1 VVSSEREMKILN
13 IAGLEYLERFLS
25 RVVEDYDD
33 HDPQAWA
40 SHAEA
45 VQMNTPTGDDIIIEV
60 RQSESISGR
69 PETLTIPAKYF
80 ANL

>member
-1 VVSSEREMKILN
+1 MKILTP
-13 IAGLEYLERFLS
+13 AGLNYLEQFLIS
-25 RVVEDYDD
+25 VVEDYDE

-45 VQMNTPTGDDIIIEV
+45 VQMTTRKGDDIIIEV

-80 ANL
+80 ANF

>member
-1 VVSSEREMKILN
+1 VVSSEREMKILT
-13 IAGLEYLERFLS
+13 IAGLEYLEQFLS
-25 RVVEDYDD
+25 RVVEDYDE

-45 VQMNTPTGDDIIIEV
+45 VQMNTPTGDDIVIEV

-69 PETLTIPAKYF
+69 PETLTILAKYF